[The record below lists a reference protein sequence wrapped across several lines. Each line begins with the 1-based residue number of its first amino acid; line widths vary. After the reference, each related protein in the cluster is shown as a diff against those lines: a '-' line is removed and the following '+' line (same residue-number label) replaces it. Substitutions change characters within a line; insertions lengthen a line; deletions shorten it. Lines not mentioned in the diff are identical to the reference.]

1 MSTLRFGHQSA
12 SVAGLYVLRRNQ
24 YIEWIS
30 LDSLHGKIV
39 DCSSRF
45 DGERDPRMLGSSLAS

>member
-12 SVAGLYVLRRNQ
+12 SVAGQYALRRNQ

-39 DCSSRF
+39 DCLMAGFFALRRKID
-45 DGERDPRMLGSSLAS
+45 DGRSW